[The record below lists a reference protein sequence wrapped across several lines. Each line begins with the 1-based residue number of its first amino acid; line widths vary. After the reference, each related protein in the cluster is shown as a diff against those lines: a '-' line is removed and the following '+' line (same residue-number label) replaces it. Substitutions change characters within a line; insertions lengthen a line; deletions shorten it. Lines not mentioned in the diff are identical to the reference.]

1 MGNEGKKELHK
12 RIYMNLLWTLM
23 ILLCIVFVVPPL
35 IRFFMPLIVAWIIAA
50 IANPM
55 VRFLENKIK
64 IMRKH
69 GSVIVIVLVLL
80 AVGALLYGIG
90 YVTVA
95 QVSSLI
101 KDLPGVYEQVVQ
113 NLQDS
118 LGKLHQHFD
127 FIPDNIS

>member
-69 GSVIVIVLVLL
+69 GSVI
-80 AVGALLYGIG
+80 GASGSRCIALWHRLCDGSTG
-90 YVTVA
+90 K
-95 QVSSLI
+95 QSDKGSS
-101 KDLPGVYEQVVQ
+101 G
-113 NLQDS
+113 S
-118 LGKLHQHFD
+118 L
-127 FIPDNIS
+127 

>member
-64 IMRKH
+64 IMQKTWFCDCH
-69 GSVIVIVLVLL
+69 CAGASGSRCI
-80 AVGALLYGIG
+80 ALWHRLCDGSTG
-90 YVTVA
+90 K
-95 QVSSLI
+95 QSDKGSS
-101 KDLPGVYEQVVQ
+101 G
-113 NLQDS
+113 S
-118 LGKLHQHFD
+118 L
-127 FIPDNIS
+127 

>member
-95 QVSSLI
+95 QTSPISAVGSFASS
-101 KDLPGVYEQVVQ
+101 
-113 NLQDS
+113 
-118 LGKLHQHFD
+118 FD
-127 FIPDNIS
+127 RYRNEYTDFNDFLFLCCTEK